1 MDRIKNLFQIYRQ
14 AVWRTQRQWIGL
26 VLILVVVTVMVAGLY
41 LNVTART
48 ALAGRSIQAIREQI
62 TENEL
67 TNADLETELASLTST
82 ETMEQRVRALGFR
95 PVESSELIYLNVQGY
110 SPKPAFRPAANGQN
124 PAADLLPPEY
134 TESLLDWF
142 TRILAVSPLDGV
154 QK

>member
-1 MDRIKNLFQIYRQ
+1 MDKIKNLFQTYRQ

-26 VLILVVVTVMVAGLY
+26 VLILVVVAVMVAGLY

-67 TNADLETELASLTST
+67 VNADLETEYANLTST
-82 ETMEQRVRALGFR
+82 EVMEQRARALGFR
-95 PVESSELIYLNVQGY
+95 RAEPDELIFINVQGY
-110 SPKPAFRPAANGQN
+110 TPKPDFRPSAPGLN
-124 PAADLLPPEY
+124 PAASLLRPEY

-142 TRILAVSPLDGV
+142 SRQLASSPLDGA
-154 QK
+154 QR